1 MRPAP
6 LLAALLL
13 TACTKPAGSETDL
26 TTRLLFTA
34 NGSYDAQADT
44 RQKES
49 GGTGLRRVEWKTKPP
64 LEAAAVTV
72 EYDGDQR
79 PRAWL
84 MTLEQPK
91 LSFDELAREAKA
103 VNTPQGSGFLIASG
117 PLAPSLLLKSEE
129 QARLLTRG
137 YAVQHAPELLPAF
150 GP

>member
-13 TACTKPAGSETDL
+13 TAYKPAGGQTDL

-34 NGSYDAQADT
+34 NGSYDAQADP

-91 LSFDELAREAKA
+91 LPFDKLTAEAKP
-103 VNTPQGSGFLIASG
+103 VNTPQGGGFLIESG
-117 PLAPSLLLKSEE
+117 PLAPALLLRSEG